1 MPWDLDVT
9 TDENDARRYNDYTR
23 AAMMSE
29 TLMRAM
35 LWGPESDGAYKLAPS
50 QTSEGDSFVIRCER
64 CGVYV
69 ADSGESLD

>member
-9 TDENDARRYNDYTR
+9 TDENDARRYSDYTR

-29 TLMRAM
+29 TLMRVI
-35 LWGPESDGAYKLAPS
+35 LGGSLAYKLAPS
-50 QTSEGDSFVIRCER
+50 QTREGDSFVIRCER